1 MLKLVDAGDCHV
13 DELVQQTGLAAGGR
27 SSTSCCDSSWRAGWS
42 SCRGTDTAGVLRD
55 CETGGRCDALSAE
68 RWRVRRGG

>member
-27 SSTSCCDSSWRAGWS
+27 SSTSCCDSSWRVDRRNAKV
-42 SCRGTDTAGVLRD
+42 GTLIQMDMDT
-55 CETGGRCDALSAE
+55 EFPAE
-68 RWRVRRGG
+68 QP